1 MISGICQRL
10 NYVTIFLKIWS
21 DTSTESITSHVTEPH
36 VVIHVSWPHVVIS
49 LFTTLQDEQFT
60 THGCPVNCGER
71 NERACE

>member
-21 DTSTESITSHVTEPH
+21 DTSTESITTHVTGPHVVIHVTGPH

-49 LFTTLQDEQFT
+49 LFTTL
-60 THGCPVNCGER
+60 
-71 NERACE
+71 